1 MNPGRIAFYDLR
13 KVRNR
18 PAAAKKFGK
27 EIEF

>member
-18 PAAAKKFGK
+18 PAATRKFAK
-27 EIEF
+27 EMEF